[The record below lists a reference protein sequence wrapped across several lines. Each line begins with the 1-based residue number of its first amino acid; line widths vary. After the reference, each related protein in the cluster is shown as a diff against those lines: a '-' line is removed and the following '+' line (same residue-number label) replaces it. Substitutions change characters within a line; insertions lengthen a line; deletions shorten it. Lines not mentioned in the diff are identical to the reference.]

1 MCCLKYENDYYE
13 EVRAIITDIGEA
25 IETPDGNGK

>member
-13 EVRAIITDIGEA
+13 EVRAQLPDIGEA
-25 IETPDGNGK
+25 IETLMVTGK